1 MRKAAETME
10 QQIQGRD
17 RQRPEEPALREQ
29 TAPQPERARLS
40 GPGLLAKALQE
51 GAPLLEMP
59 PERLEEL
66 AAVLGNQHME
76 ALLEAQALPVEETWF
91 TLPEQV
97 DTEPFPVPQT
107 GPLLMGEAPGLTGGD
122 SGRAFDP
129 AGLLYGGGGAFE

>member
-1 MRKAAETME
+1 ME

-29 TAPQPERARLS
+29 TAPQLERARLS

-59 PERLEEL
+59 PERLAEL
-66 AAVLGNQHME
+66 AAVLGNQYME
-76 ALLEAQALPVEETWF
+76 ALLEGQALPVEEAAF
-91 TLPEQV
+91 NLPGQA
-97 DTEPFPVPQT
+97 DTEPFPVPQAEP
-107 GPLLMGEAPGLTGGD
+107 PLMARSVDLTGGAG
-122 SGRAFDP
+122 GRAFDP

>member
-1 MRKAAETME
+1 
-10 QQIQGRD
+10 
-17 RQRPEEPALREQ
+17 
-29 TAPQPERARLS
+29 
-40 GPGLLAKALQE
+40 
-51 GAPLLEMP
+51 MP

-76 ALLEAQALPVEETWF
+76 ALLKAQALPVEETWF

-97 DTEPFPVPQT
+97 DTEPFPVPQAEP
-107 GPLLMGEAPGLTGGD
+107 PLMARSVDLTGGD